1 MYTTA
6 IIFGAFYFI
15 FSEND
20 YVIGQKT
27 LTILVRIKWPKTL
40 TLYDVNRRFFDRE

>member
-20 YVIGQKT
+20 YVIEQKNPYN
-27 LTILVRIKWPKTL
+27 LSK
-40 TLYDVNRRFFDRE
+40 N

>member
-1 MYTTA
+1 MNSGHLMYTTT

-20 YVIGQKT
+20 YVIGQKP
-27 LTILVRIKWPKTL
+27 LQS
-40 TLYDVNRRFFDRE
+40 